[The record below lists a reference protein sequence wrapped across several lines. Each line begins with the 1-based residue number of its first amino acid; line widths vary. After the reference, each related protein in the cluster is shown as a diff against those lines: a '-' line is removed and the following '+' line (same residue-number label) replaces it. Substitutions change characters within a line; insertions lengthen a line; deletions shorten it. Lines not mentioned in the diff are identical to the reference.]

1 MKRISV
7 SAFWGIL
14 FGLFVVMRGEMSF
27 GEMLTLKLEVET
39 NVRSIEIGAGIK
51 EIMLEAKTTAKNV
64 RYQWTW
70 QGPGQLQGDLSGS
83 GIFYVLPETIAPS
96 TTAQAIVNVTVI
108 DEQGN
113 QQSEQVTFTLT
124 APVAPT
130 ATPTPFPTATPTDMP
145 APTETPTPFPTMTP
159 TEIPTVMPTETPK
172 PTPKPTA
179 KPAPTAAPK
188 FTPTP
193 ETELE
198 RLSRE
203 ADACFTQ
210 KKYLTPAKDN
220 AFDRYKR
227 ILRLDPEH
235 RQALRNLH
243 RMAQQYKAW
252 GDDRFDRGEKDK
264 AKRHYESYMTVAE
277 YLIERGAFQGG
288 EEYDA
293 VKRRVT
299 ENEPP
304 VDRRGELGCPATASG
319 VEELLQVTLPAN
331 LSVYQQLKTQEA
343 QGDAENT
350 DVIWA
355 IKTVLCNLIAI
366 EDIYQQEYE
375 SSADTAYLNAIE
387 RLQNTYQTYKQE
399 FDQRI
404 NSEGEK

>member
-1 MKRISV
+1 MKRIAV

-27 GEMLTLKLEVET
+27 GETLTLKLEVAP
-39 NVRSIEIGAGIK
+39 NVRAIEIGADIK
-51 EIMLEAKTTAKNV
+51 EITLEAKTTSKNV

-70 QGPGQLQGDLSGS
+70 QGPGQLEGDPSGP

-124 APVAPT
+124 SPVSP
-130 ATPTPFPTATPTDMP
+130 TPTPFPTATPTDIP

-159 TEIPTVMPTETPK
+159 TEIPTVMPTETPI

-179 KPAPTAAPK
+179 APAPTAAPK

-203 ADACFTQ
+203 ADASFAQ

-227 ILRLDPEH
+227 ILQLDPEH
-235 RQALRNLH
+235 RQARRNL
-243 RMAQQYKAW
+243 RAMAEQYKTW
-252 GDDRFDRGEKDK
+252 GDDRFQRGEKEK
-264 AKRHYESYMTVAE
+264 AKQYYENYLTVAD
-277 YLIERGAFQGG
+277 YVISGGAVEQN
-288 EEYDA
+288 EQYEA
-293 VKRRVT
+293 VKRRLD
-299 ENEPP
+299 EIARP
-304 VDRRGELGCPATASG
+304 VDDNTRLSCQPTTAG
-319 VEELLQVTLPAN
+319 LDELLQAALPN
-331 LSVYQQLKTQEA
+331 SLKVYQQFKTQETRGA
-343 QGDAENT
+343 AENT
-350 DVIWA
+350 DVVWA
-355 IKTVLCNLIAI
+355 IRAVLCNLVAI
-366 EDIYQQEYE
+366 EGILQQEYQA
-375 SSADTAYLNAIE
+375 SADPDVLKSIQRIQA
-387 RLQNTYQTYKQE
+387 TYQTYKQE
-399 FDQRI
+399 FDQRD
-404 NSEGEK
+404 SKGGK

>member
-7 SAFWGIL
+7 SACWGIL

-27 GEMLTLKLEVET
+27 GETLTLKLEVET

-375 SSADTAYLNAIE
+375 SSADPAYLNAIE